1 MQNCTTRLWLYNKM
15 SQFVATIKKINS
27 IDNLNI
33 VEFDFHG
40 LTLKMMS
47 LDLNDDVQVG
57 KKVKLSVKPT
67 NISIAKNLIGE
78 ISLSNQIV
86 ATIENLENGQL
97 LSSVSLKVHNTL
109 LESIITVDSSKR
121 MNLQIGE
128 VVTILIKASNLSIG
142 EVLND

>member
-1 MQNCTTRLWLYNKM
+1 M
-15 SQFVATIKKINS
+15 SQLVATIKKINS
-27 IDNLNI
+27 VDNLNI
-33 VEFDFHG
+33 VEFDFNG

-47 LDLNDDVQVG
+47 LDLNDNVQIG
-57 KKVKLSVKPT
+57 KKVRLLVKPT
-67 NISIAKNLIGE
+67 NISLAKNLIGE

-86 ATIENLENGQL
+86 ANIQSLENGQL
-97 LSSVSLKVHNTL
+97 LTSVILEINDTI

>member
-1 MQNCTTRLWLYNKM
+1 M
-15 SQFVATIKKINS
+15 SQLVATIKKINS

-47 LDLNDDVQVG
+47 LDLNADVQVS

-109 LESIITVDSSKR
+109 LDSIITVDSSKR

>member
-1 MQNCTTRLWLYNKM
+1 M
-15 SQFVATIKKINS
+15 SQLVATIKKINS
-27 IDNLNI
+27 VDNLNI
-33 VEFDFHG
+33 VEFDFNG

-47 LDLNDDVQVG
+47 LDLNDDVKIG
-57 KKVKLSVKPT
+57 KKVELSVKPT

-86 ATIENLENGQL
+86 ATIQSLENGQL
-97 LSSVSLKVHNTL
+97 LTSVILKINDTL

-121 MNLQIGE
+121 MNLKIGE

>member
-1 MQNCTTRLWLYNKM
+1 M

-47 LDLNDDVQVG
+47 LDLNADVQVG

-97 LSSVSLKVHNTL
+97 LSSVSLKVHNTI

-128 VVTILIKASNLSIG
+128 SVTILIKASNLSIA

>member
-1 MQNCTTRLWLYNKM
+1 M
-15 SQFVATIKKINS
+15 SQLVATIKKINS
-27 IDNLNI
+27 VDNLNI
-33 VEFDFHG
+33 VEFDFNG

-47 LDLNDDVQVG
+47 LDLNDDVKIG
-57 KKVKLSVKPT
+57 KKVELSVKPS

-97 LSSVSLKVHNTL
+97 LSSISLKVHNTI

-128 VVTILIKASNLSIG
+128 SVTILIKASNLSIA

>member
-1 MQNCTTRLWLYNKM
+1 M
-15 SQFVATIKKINS
+15 SQLVATIKKINS
-27 IDNLNI
+27 VDNLNI
-33 VEFDFHG
+33 VEFDFNG

-47 LDLNDDVQVG
+47 LDLNDDVKIG
-57 KKVKLSVKPT
+57 KKVELSVKPT

-86 ATIENLENGQL
+86 ATIQSLENGQL
-97 LSSVSLKVHNTL
+97 LTSVILKINDTL

-128 VVTILIKASNLSIG
+128 VVTILIKASNLSIA

>member
-1 MQNCTTRLWLYNKM
+1 M

-47 LDLNDDVQVG
+47 LDLNADVQVG

-67 NISIAKNLIGE
+67 NISIAKNLVGE

>member
-1 MQNCTTRLWLYNKM
+1 MNQI
-15 SQFVATIKKINS
+15 VAIIKKINN

-33 VEFDFHG
+33 VEFDFNG
-40 LTLKMMS
+40 TTLKMMS
-47 LDLNDDVQVG
+47 LDLDNNIQIG
-57 KKVKLSVKPT
+57 KKVKLITKPT
-67 NISIAKNLIGE
+67 NISIGKNLSGE
-78 ISLSNQIV
+78 LSLSNQII
-86 ATIENLENGQL
+86 ATIQSIENGQL
-97 LSSVSLKVHNTL
+97 LASIELKVNDTI

>member
-1 MQNCTTRLWLYNKM
+1 M
-15 SQFVATIKKINS
+15 SQLVATIKKINS

-47 LDLNDDVQVG
+47 LDLNDDVKIG
-57 KKVKLSVKPT
+57 KKVELSVKPS

-86 ATIENLENGQL
+86 ATIQSLENGQL
-97 LSSVSLKVHNTL
+97 LTSVILKINDTL

>member
-1 MQNCTTRLWLYNKM
+1 M
-15 SQFVATIKKINS
+15 SQLVATIKKINS
-27 IDNLNI
+27 VDNLNI

-47 LDLNDDVQVG
+47 LDLNADVQVG
-57 KKVKLSVKPT
+57 KKVKLSIKPT
-67 NISIAKNLIGE
+67 NISLAKNLIGE

-86 ATIENLENGQL
+86 ATIQSLENGQL
-97 LSSVSLKVHNTL
+97 LTSVILKVHDTI
-109 LESIITVDSSKR
+109 LESIITVNSSKR

>member
-1 MQNCTTRLWLYNKM
+1 M
-15 SQFVATIKKINS
+15 SQLVATIKKINS
-27 IDNLNI
+27 VDNLNI
-33 VEFDFHG
+33 VEFDFNG

-47 LDLNDDVQVG
+47 LDLNDDVKIG
-57 KKVKLSVKPT
+57 KKVELSVKPS

-78 ISLSNQIV
+78 ISLSNQFV
-86 ATIENLENGQL
+86 ATIQSLENGQL
-97 LSSVSLKVHNTL
+97 LTSVILKINDTL